1 MGIIKKVVLCGLG
14 AIGLTCANRLKNVCQ
29 LYVLADKERIEDYK
43 INPPSL
49 NGEIVDLN
57 YVTPEMSE
65 DADLIIIATKYSGLD
80 SAIDY
85 IKNFVKKETIIISL
99 LNGISSEDKIAE
111 TYGQGRVLYSYFI
124 GHSAV
129 RVGNNVTHDGVGKI
143 VFGSPYAES
152 FENIRILKNFFQ
164 AAGVDYDVPRDIMYF
179 LWLKFSL
186 NIFSNQTSAI
196 MNLTFGDMKK
206 NNAFKEFA
214 GKVVDEIQQ
223 IAEKEGIK
231 GAENLKRDSI
241 NALNLMIDSGKTS
254 MLQDILAGR
263 KTEADMFSGEI
274 IRRGKKYGIQTPYN
288 QVLFDMI
295 KIIEEKQSL

>member
-1 MGIIKKVVLCGLG
+1 MEIIKKVVICGLG
-14 AIGLTCANRLKNVCQ
+14 AIGLTCANKLKKACQ
-29 LYVLADKERIEDYK
+29 LYILADKKRIENYK
-43 INPPSL
+43 INPPAL

-65 DADLIIIATKYSGLD
+65 DADLIIIATKFSGLD
-80 SAIDY
+80 SAINY
-85 IKNFVKKETIIISL
+85 IKNYVKKDTIIISL
-99 LNGISSEDKIAE
+99 INGISSEEKIAE
-111 TYGQGRVLYSYFI
+111 IYGREKVLYSYFI

-129 RVGNNVTHDGVGKI
+129 REDNNVTQDGVGKI
-143 VFGSPYAES
+143 VFGSPFAENS
-152 FENIRILKNFFQ
+152 DKVRILKNFFQ
-164 AAGVDYDVPRDIMYF
+164 TSGVDCDVPENIMYS

-223 IAEKEGIK
+223 IAQKEGIK

-241 NALNLMIDSGKTS
+241 NALDLMIDSGKTS

-274 IRRGKKYGIQTPYN
+274 IRKGKKYGIQTPYN

>member
-1 MGIIKKVVLCGLG
+1 MEIIKKVVICGLG
-14 AIGLTCANRLKNVCQ
+14 AIGLTCANKLKKACQ
-29 LYVLADKERIEDYK
+29 LYILADKKRIENYK
-43 INPPSL
+43 INPPAL

-65 DADLIIIATKYSGLD
+65 DADLIIIATKFSGLD
-80 SAIDY
+80 SAINY
-85 IKNFVKKETIIISL
+85 IKNYVKKDTIIISL
-99 LNGISSEDKIAE
+99 INGISSEEKIAE
-111 TYGQGRVLYSYFI
+111 IYGREKVLYSYFI

-129 RVGNNVTHDGVGKI
+129 REDNNVTQDGVGKI
-143 VFGSPYAES
+143 VFGSPFAENS
-152 FENIRILKNFFQ
+152 DKVRILKNFFQ
-164 AAGVDYDVPRDIMYF
+164 TSGVDCDVPENIMYS

-223 IAEKEGIK
+223 IAQKEGIK

-241 NALNLMIDSGKTS
+241 NALDLMIDSGKTS
-254 MLQDILAGR
+254 MLQAILAGR

-274 IRRGKKYGIQTPYN
+274 IRKGKKYGTQTPYN

>member
-1 MGIIKKVVLCGLG
+1 MEIIKKVVICGLG
-14 AIGLTCANRLKNVCQ
+14 AIGLTCANKLKKACQ
-29 LYVLADKERIEDYK
+29 LYILADKKRIENYK
-43 INPPSL
+43 INPPAL

-65 DADLIIIATKYSGLD
+65 DADLIIIATKFSGLD
-80 SAIDY
+80 SAINY
-85 IKNFVKKETIIISL
+85 IKNYVKKDTIIISL
-99 LNGISSEDKIAE
+99 INGISSEEKIAE
-111 TYGQGRVLYSYFI
+111 IYGREKVLYSYFI

-129 RVGNNVTHDGVGKI
+129 REDNNVTQDGVGKI
-143 VFGSPYAES
+143 VFGSPFAENS
-152 FENIRILKNFFQ
+152 DKVRILKNFFQ
-164 AAGVDYDVPRDIMYF
+164 TSGVDCDVPENIMYS

-223 IAEKEGIK
+223 IAQKEGIK

-241 NALNLMIDSGKTS
+241 NALDLMIDSGKTS

-274 IRRGKKYGIQTPYN
+274 IRKGKKYGTQTPYN